1 MGCGTSQLW
10 QCLEEVHLLR
20 SAGQISMCQIQQLAE
35 CTWLNEYRNVQQ
47 NSIEKLDLLEILK
60 SKGLWVSFMFSCTAD
75 ETLTK
80 KSPYRRKGRT
90 AIYNYY
96 WLQRNIS
103 KLCNKDTLCGNWRE
117 IFSQATPA
125 VLIVHSTSLSACV
138 AMFISKGTGLE
149 GHDTTCLCLIID
161 PGCTSRT
168 NKCFELQH
176 CIYDSNM
183 ALTQPWAVNKWC
195 KEYPSLFNCFLGWI
209 WCLP

>member
-103 KLCNKDTLCGNWRE
+103 KLCNKDTLRGNWRE

-138 AMFISKGTGLE
+138 AMFISKRNWSG
-149 GHDTTCLCLIID
+149 
-161 PGCTSRT
+161 RT
-168 NKCFELQH
+168 WYNVSLSDNWPRLYFQNQQMLPAPALYIWQQH
-176 CIYDSNM
+176 GS
-183 ALTQPWAVNKWC
+183 
-195 KEYPSLFNCFLGWI
+195 YPAMGSQ
-209 WCLP
+209 